1 MGNLDVKWLILSSLQ
16 NPITISYDTIIKM
29 TVHSGVSGGGRGGG
43 PWAAK
48 FHVHSI

>member
-29 TVHSGVSGGGRGGG
+29 TVHSGEGEGAVPGQQNST
-43 PWAAK
+43 
-48 FHVHSI
+48 FIVYE